1 MSETESRTRRRRVG
15 RMWAAAGVS
24 TALVG
29 ALLVWGV
36 LEAGDE
42 DTHRT
47 VSPSSQS
54 SSIGQPLASGTN
66 PVTSEGVAFGEGAST
81 KAADGVTPIGWPSTC
96 AGAINAAAT
105 SIVALQNPTP
115 GLDLGTPK
123 ARPAPAR
130 PGLKETI
137 DYLLQGDPEVGQH
150 SELAWPTADYGVATD
165 VTSGGYRVV
174 DCTPGTSATIMIL
187 SCSTFVGSNPADP
200 GLAGKS
206 VCGSEPVNVRWG
218 GSPADWRRTEDP
230 VNVEKGPMAGY
241 KAVGGPLTPSQRRAI
256 LSRQPGWKEWANA
269 PR

>member
-15 RMWAAAGVS
+15 RMWVAAGVS

-36 LEAGDE
+36 LKAGDE

-137 DYLLQGDPEVGQH
+137 DYLLQGDPQKERH
-150 SELAWPTADYGVATD
+150 SELAWPSAGYGVATD

-174 DCTPGTSATIMIL
+174 ECTPGESATIAVL
-187 SCSTFVGSNPADP
+187 SCSTFVGYDP
-200 GLAGKS
+200 SDPELAGKS
-206 VCGSEPVNVRWG
+206 LCLDGTVTVRWG
-218 GSPADWRRTEDP
+218 GSPADWRRAESGLDT
-230 VNVEKGPMAGY
+230 EKGPLDGQPAI
-241 KAVGGPLTPSQRRAI
+241 GGPLTPSQRRAI